1 MSTSTRSSLYGPSL
15 SSTVLLG
22 GLLLAV
28 VGVALAIGL
37 GEARMAVSGVALFL
51 LLAMSMVDIRLSI
64 LGLFTLLTLLG
75 DVRRLLIPL
84 VGWSGAD
91 PILMV
96 GPVFTV
102 LLLGYAIIAKRI
114 SLRSTLSRLMLGF
127 SAILVLQIFNPN
139 QGELAVGVVG
149 AILVLGPT
157 LWFWIGQAFGSER
170 FLKTFFFSVVVP
182 LSVVALAMGFVQLAY
197 GYLPYQLEWYRVA
210 GYTALGD
217 TESTLRPIS
226 IFPNITE
233 YLLFVSI
240 AVVALFA
247 ALLHRSSST
256 WLKQLALFLVPAGL
270 AALLLAG
277 SRGPL
282 VMTIIVMVFMWAV
295 KGRSVAAWVPR
306 LAIAGLLAV
315 VGFVWSLDHVSTL
328 GGSERIQANLD
339 RQVQLIETGGTANI
353 HANLAWM
360 GIYHGLVEEPFG
372 MGVGSITLAVDKFDG
387 TGFNSEKDLTNM
399 FIATGAFGGF
409 VYLFLVG
416 TVAFTAIRYWVRSRS
431 MIALVIFGVLATT
444 GLAWLVPGHYLITPL
459 VWFVIGVLDRLHSR
473 PPAPAAA

>member
-1 MSTSTRSSLYGPSL
+1 MSTSTRSSLSRTSR

-22 GLLLAV
+22 GLFLAV
-28 VGVALAIGL
+28 AGIALAIGV
-37 GEARMAVSGVALFL
+37 GEARLAVSGVALFL

-64 LGLFTLLTLLG
+64 LGLFTLLALLG

-96 GPVFTV
+96 APVFTV
-102 LLLGYAIIAKRI
+102 LLLGYAIIAKQI
-114 SLRSTLSRLMLGF
+114 SLRSTLSRLILGF

-139 QGELAVGVVG
+139 QGTLAVGVVG
-149 AILVLGPT
+149 ALLVLVPT
-157 LWFWIGQAFGSER
+157 FWFWIGQAFGSER
-170 FLKTFFFSVVVP
+170 FLKTFFFSMVIP
-182 LSVVALAMGFVQLAY
+182 LSVVALTMGFVQLTY

-256 WLKQLALFLVPAGL
+256 KLKQLALFLVPIGIAGL
-270 AALLLAG
+270 LLSG

-282 VMTIIVMVFMWAV
+282 VMTITVMVLMWAV
-295 KGRSVAAWVPR
+295 KGRSVATWGPR

-315 VGFVWSLDHVSTL
+315 MGFMWSLDQVSTL
-328 GGSERIQANLD
+328 GGSERVQANLA
-339 RQVQLIETGGTANI
+339 RQEQLIETGGTANI
-353 HANLAWM
+353 HANLAWV
-360 GIYHGLVEEPFG
+360 GIYHGLVKEPFG
-372 MGVGSITLAVDKFDG
+372 MGIGSITLAVDKFGG

-399 FIATGAFGGF
+399 FIATGAFGGIM
-409 VYLFLVG
+409 YLIVVG
-416 TVAFTAIRYWVRSRS
+416 TVAFTAVRYWVQSRS
-431 MIALVIFGVLATT
+431 LMALIILGVLAAT
-444 GLAWLVPGHYLITPL
+444 GLAWLVPGHYVITPL

-473 PPAPAAA
+473 PPTPISS